1 MVWGA
6 RTLVPSS
13 EWRYVPVRRM
23 AIYLRTSIYNGIQW
37 AVFEPNDEP
46 LWASLRTSIGAFM
59 EIQFRN
65 GAFAG
70 STSKE
75 AYFVKVD
82 SETTTEDDQAAGIV
96 NVLVGFCPLR
106 PAEFVVVKLSQ
117 KTQGEG

>member
-1 MVWGA
+1 MSGEGA
-6 RTLVPSS
+6 PSS
-13 EWRYVPVRRM
+13 TVTAQPNARAVAATSSPMKPAPITVTRAVPLAMR
-23 AIYLRTSIYNGIQW
+23 
-37 AVFEPNDEP
+37 
-46 LWASLRTSIGAFM
+46 SLR
-59 EIQFRN
+59 
-65 GAFAG
+65 

-82 SETTTEDDQAAGIV
+82 SETTTEDDQAAGNV